1 MRGLKASRRGWLG
14 NLKGDGG
21 HQRGERTGR
30 KSEGRREWLASLSL
44 SLLLSRGVERYSF
57 RGGGRLDEAVV
68 VAEEEDV
75 EEEEDEV
82 EEDGVRP
89 INHGIIIESV
99 ISKAC

>member
-1 MRGLKASRRGWLG
+1 MAGLSLP
-14 NLKGDGG
+14 
-21 HQRGERTGR
+21 
-30 KSEGRREWLASLSL
+30 SSLSL
-44 SLLLSRGVERYSF
+44 SSSRGVERYSF

-75 EEEEDEV
+75 EEEKEV

>member
-1 MRGLKASRRGWLG
+1 M
-14 NLKGDGG
+14 
-21 HQRGERTGR
+21 
-30 KSEGRREWLASLSL
+30 
-44 SLLLSRGVERYSF
+44 
-57 RGGGRLDEAVV
+57 DEAVV

-75 EEEEDEV
+75 EEEDEV

>member
-1 MRGLKASRRGWLG
+1 MRSGWL
-14 NLKGDGG
+14 
-21 HQRGERTGR
+21 RESEERRRASARRTDGR
-30 KSEGRREWLASLSL
+30 KSEGRGEWLASLSL
-44 SLLLSRGVERYSF
+44 SLFLFISLSRGVERYSF

-68 VAEEEDV
+68 VAEEENV
-75 EEEEDEV
+75 EEV

>member
-1 MRGLKASRRGWLG
+1 MAAFSLP
-14 NLKGDGG
+14 
-21 HQRGERTGR
+21 
-30 KSEGRREWLASLSL
+30 LSL
-44 SLLLSRGVERYSF
+44 PLPLLSLTRSRGVERYSF

-75 EEEEDEV
+75 VEQQQEEEEM

>member
-1 MRGLKASRRGWLG
+1 MGESQKGAENGW
-14 NLKGDGG
+14 
-21 HQRGERTGR
+21 
-30 KSEGRREWLASLSL
+30 SLSL
-44 SLLLSRGVERYSF
+44 SLSLSPPLSSFLFISLSRGVERYSF

-68 VAEEEDV
+68 VAEEENV
-75 EEEEDEV
+75 EEV

>member
-1 MRGLKASRRGWLG
+1 MASL
-14 NLKGDGG
+14 
-21 HQRGERTGR
+21 
-30 KSEGRREWLASLSL
+30 SLSL

-75 EEEEDEV
+75 EEEDEV